1 MVCAGWPASLGGTR
15 LWSGN
20 VPKCIWSIAVVIA
33 LGAAGVSRAAQ
44 PAPAWVI
51 PLTPYLGTVP
61 SMQVQL
67 GDHRATVLLDTAGG
81 LTVLTPGGADKAGCE
96 PWGRLSGMRM
106 RGDRLDLPRCDGV
119 KLKVAGHWLTIP
131 VVGIWDFSRL
141 LPKDAPPLDGS
152 VALDA
157 FAGQV
162 VTLDLS
168 RGRLIVETPAS
179 AKARTAHAIELPMR
193 LGREMGGA
201 SLTPLVAVPTAK
213 GTLWFELDCG
223 SDGGLIVNRAVATAL
238 GLDPAVKHGQPVN
251 LALAPH
257 VQLQGNA
264 QVQDLVVDGNIGA
277 LILRQWVIT
286 MDLAHQR
293 LWLSTAKSS
302 DKR

>member
-1 MVCAGWPASLGGTR
+1 M
-15 LWSGN
+15 
-20 VPKCIWSIAVVIA
+20 PKRSWSIAFVVA
-33 LGAAGVSRAAQ
+33 LGAVGVSHATV

-51 PLTPYLGTVP
+51 PLTSYLGAVP
-61 SMQVQL
+61 SMQVQV
-67 GDHRATVLLDTAGG
+67 GGNSATVLLDTAGG
-81 LTVLTPGGADKAGCE
+81 LTVLTPGGADKAKCE

-119 KLKVAGHWLTIP
+119 KLKVADHWITIP
-131 VVGIWDFSRL
+131 EAGVWDFSKL

-168 RGRLIVETPAS
+168 GGRLIVETPAS
-179 AKARTAHAIELPMR
+179 AKARTAHAVELPMR
-193 LGREMGGA
+193 LAREVGGA
-201 SLTPLVAVPTAK
+201 SLTPLVAIPTAK

-223 SDGGLIVNRAVATAL
+223 SDGALIINRAVAAAL
-238 GLDPAVKHGQPVN
+238 GLNPAATHSQPVN

-257 VQLQGNA
+257 VQLQGSA

-277 LILRQWVIT
+277 PILREWVIT
-286 MDLAHQR
+286 MDLAHER
-293 LWLSTAKSS
+293 LWLSPAKSGA
-302 DKR
+302 KR

>member
-1 MVCAGWPASLGGTR
+1 MR
-15 LWSGN
+15 
-20 VPKCIWSIAVVIA
+20 KCKWSIALVIA
-33 LGAAGVSRAAQ
+33 LGAVGISGAAE

-51 PLTPYLGTVP
+51 PLTSYLGAVP

-67 GDHRATVLLDTAGG
+67 GDRPATVLLDTAGG

-106 RGDRLDLPRCDGV
+106 RGDRLDLPRCDDV
-119 KLKVAGHWLTIP
+119 KLKVAGHGVTIP
-131 VVGIWDFSRL
+131 EAGIWDFSKL

-168 RGRLIVETPAS
+168 GGRLIVETPAS
-179 AKARTAHAIELPMR
+179 AKARTAHATELPMR
-193 LGREMGGA
+193 LAREVGGA
-201 SLTPLVAVPTAK
+201 SLTPLVAIPTAK
-213 GTLWFELDCG
+213 GKLWFELDCG
-223 SDGGLIVNRAVATAL
+223 SDGALIVNRAVAEAL
-238 GLDPAVKHGQPVN
+238 GLDPAVTHGQPVN

-257 VQLQGNA
+257 IQLQGKA

-277 LILRQWVIT
+277 PILRQWLIT

-293 LWLSTAKSS
+293 LWLSPAKSGG
-302 DKR
+302 KR

>member
-1 MVCAGWPASLGGTR
+1 
-15 LWSGN
+15 
-20 VPKCIWSIAVVIA
+20 VPKRRWSIAFVIA
-33 LGAAGVSRAAQ
+33 LGAVGVSHAAE

-51 PLTPYLGTVP
+51 PLTSYLGAVP
-61 SMQVQL
+61 SMQVQV
-67 GDHRATVLLDTAGG
+67 GGSPATVLLDTAGG
-81 LTVLTPGGADKAGCE
+81 LTVLTPGGAGKAGCE

-119 KLKVAGHWLTIP
+119 KLKVAGHSITIP
-131 VVGIWDFSRL
+131 EAGVWDFSKL

-168 RGRLIVETPAS
+168 GGHLIIETPAS
-179 AKARTAHAIELPMR
+179 AKVRTAHATELPMR
-193 LGREMGGA
+193 LAREVGGA
-201 SLTPLVAVPTAK
+201 SLTPLVGVPTAK
-213 GTLWFELDCG
+213 GKLWFELDCG
-223 SDGGLIVNRAVATAL
+223 SDGALIVNRAVAVAL
-238 GLDPAVKHGQPVN
+238 GLDPAATRGQPAN

-257 VQLQGNA
+257 VQLQAKA

-277 LILRQWVIT
+277 PILREWMIT

-293 LWLSTAKSS
+293 LWFSPAKPNAKS
-302 DKR
+302 

>member
-1 MVCAGWPASLGGTR
+1 M
-15 LWSGN
+15 
-20 VPKCIWSIAVVIA
+20 PKRRWSIAFVIA
-33 LGAAGVSRAAQ
+33 LGAVGVSHAAE

-51 PLTPYLGTVP
+51 PLTSYLGAVP
-61 SMQVQL
+61 SMQVQV
-67 GDHRATVLLDTAGG
+67 GGSPATVLLDTAGG

-119 KLKVAGHWLTIP
+119 KLKVAGHSITIP
-131 VVGIWDFSRL
+131 EAGVWDFSKL

-168 RGRLIVETPAS
+168 GGHLIIETPAS
-179 AKARTAHAIELPMR
+179 AKVRTAYATELPMR
-193 LGREMGGA
+193 LAREVGGA
-201 SLTPLVAVPTAK
+201 SLTPLVGVPTAK
-213 GTLWFELDCG
+213 GKLWFELDCG
-223 SDGGLIVNRAVATAL
+223 SDGALIVNRAVAVAL
-238 GLDPAVKHGQPVN
+238 GLDPAVVAHGQPVN

-257 VQLQGNA
+257 IQLQANA

-277 LILRQWVIT
+277 PILREWIIT

-293 LWLSTAKSS
+293 LWFSPVKPNAK
-302 DKR
+302 R